1 MSPLAQSPRS
11 PAPSSRMTPTAGSA
25 SSRSSVA
32 LIAACA
38 IGLSFGAT
46 SVSFSRA
53 LTEPSSVDR
62 AIVEGRSLRVIL
74 GAVTGAALASAGCAF
89 QALLRNPLGDPFA
102 LGVSGGA
109 ALAASVAVLLGVSA
123 AVIPAAAFVGALV
136 AALLVIVLARASG
149 AIDARALLLAGVVL
163 NTSTSAALSLLR
175 SALPGTRAQRTL
187 SLLLGAVGDEP
198 ASVVAVVSAVVFA
211 GLIALWIM
219 AKSMDLLAL
228 GADTAASLGLSVRRV
243 EIAVFVAGSLV
254 VGGAVSVC
262 GLVPFVGLIVP
273 HYSRAWIGGAHRA
286 LLPASALAG
295 ATLLV
300 LADTAARG
308 LFRVL
313 STEAPVG
320 ALTALLGAP
329 FLFVALRAPRRVL

>member
-1 MSPLAQSPRS
+1 MGERPRAARTALVLLAL
-11 PAPSSRMTPTAGSA
+11 GA
-25 SSRSSVA
+25 SLA
-32 LIAACA
+32 LASIV
-38 IGLSFGAT
+38 GLAVGAT
-46 SVSFSRA
+46 PVSLATA
-53 LTEPSSVDR
+53 LREPSSAAR
-62 AIVEGRSLRVIL
+62 AIVEARGLRVIL

-109 ALAASVAVLLGVSA
+109 ALAASVAVLFGLSA
-123 AVIPAAAFVGALV
+123 ALVPAAAFVGALL
-136 AALLVIVLARASG
+136 AAGLVIALARASG
-149 AIDARALLLAGVVL
+149 TIDARALLLAGVVL

-175 SALPGTRAQRTL
+175 SALPGSRAQRTL
-187 SLLLGAVGDEP
+187 SLLLGAIGDE
-198 ASVVAVVSAVVFA
+198 SVGVISTVALVVGVGFV
-211 GLIALWIM
+211 ALWGM
-219 AKSMDLLAL
+219 AKSMDLLGL
-228 GADTAASLGLSVRRV
+228 GADTARSLGVSVRRV
-243 EIAVFVAGSLV
+243 ELAVFVAGSLV

-273 HYSRAWIGGAHRA
+273 HYARAWIGGAHRA

-300 LADTAARG
+300 LADAAARG

-313 STEAPVG
+313 ATEAPVG

-329 FLFVALRAPRRVL
+329 FLFVALRSRAK

>member
-1 MSPLAQSPRS
+1 MAERPRAARAALVLLAL
-11 PAPSSRMTPTAGSA
+11 GA
-25 SSRSSVA
+25 SLVLAA
-32 LIAACA
+32 LI
-38 IGLSFGAT
+38 GLGVGAT
-46 SVSFSRA
+46 PVSLVTA
-53 LTEPSSVDR
+53 LREPASAAR
-62 AIVEGRSLRVIL
+62 AIVEARALRVIL

-109 ALAASVAVLLGVSA
+109 ALAASVAVLFGVSA
-123 AVIPAAAFVGALV
+123 ALVPAAAFVGALL
-136 AALLVIVLARASG
+136 AAALVIVLARASG
-149 AIDARALLLAGVVL
+149 TIDARALLLAGVVL

-175 SALPGTRAQRTL
+175 SALPGSRAQRTL
-187 SLLLGAVGDEP
+187 SLLLGAIGDE
-198 ASVVAVVSAVVFA
+198 SVGVISTVALVVFV
-211 GLIALWIM
+211 GFVALWAL
-219 AKSMDLLAL
+219 AKSMDLLGL
-228 GADTAASLGLSVRRV
+228 GADTARSLGVSVRAV
-243 EIAVFVAGSLV
+243 ELAVFVAGSLV

-273 HYSRAWIGGAHRA
+273 HYARAWIGGAHRV

-300 LADTAARG
+300 LADAAARG

-313 STEAPVG
+313 ATEAPVG

-329 FLFVALRAPRRVL
+329 FLFVALRSRAK